1 MLHASTQTRLA
12 VVISG
17 LCGLLAL
24 PPDLAAAPS
33 DPGAG
38 DVPAQ
43 RPRIGLV
50 LAGGGAKGGA
60 HVGVLKVLEEQR
72 VPIDCI
78 AGTSMGALVGAGYAS
93 GLPAAELEAFI
104 TGIDWQ
110 SVVGGVGRRSLQ
122 PIEQKRL
129 ETAASAAGE
138 LGFKEGQ
145 IVTPGGLTNTSA
157 IDDVLR
163 TYVARA
169 RMEPDFDRL
178 PIPYRAVATDMVTG
192 DMVVLK
198 SGDLATAMRASMA
211 IPGAFAPVTLGK
223 YILADGG
230 MVRNIP
236 VDIARETCAD
246 VVIVVNLVEP
256 ATPPERLVQA
266 TQLLARSMDVML
278 VANERMQLATLT
290 ERDIL
295 IDVPTGDIGTADF
308 TRISETIPLG
318 ESAAR
323 LVTDRLASFAV
334 PEQEY
339 SAWRRRV
346 TTEQAVETRVAD
358 VRVEGLT
365 RVNAHYLKTFTKVR
379 SGDTVDIAAI
389 SADAGRMSA
398 LADIESVAYRFEGDL
413 DNPALVWLPTE
424 ATIGPNVLRP
434 SLGMHASGGGDLNF
448 LLGVQHV
455 RHWLNPRGGEWRN
468 NLQLGYETLLTT
480 SFYQPFDM
488 AQRYFVEP
496 ALFGIRG
503 AEDVYVDGDRI
514 ARYSFVD
521 VGGRVDFGV
530 NVGRTA
536 QMRLGYVTTKRRAQ
550 ATTGPAQL
558 PEVDAR
564 DAGLAVSAFYD
575 SRNADTF
582 ATEGLAAAIEYLHAD
597 DALGGDRE
605 WERIEA
611 GVRTSIPIG
620 KNFMWV
626 GVAGGADLG
635 DELPADRAFSLGG
648 QRTLPAYELDELR
661 ARSYVLAGIDFFW
674 RLKELV
680 AVKNQAI
687 YAGLGVQAA
696 GVYDRIDRVD
706 DGEIVGL
713 SGYLGGPTPIG
724 SLVLGAGVASDS
736 WSVWLSLGRPVGN
749 GSILDNGLFR

>member
-1 MLHASTQTRLA
+1 MSRAYIQMRLA
-12 VVISG
+12 AFVSG

-24 PPDLAAAPS
+24 PPGAAAVPV

-38 DVPAQ
+38 DVPTR

-93 GLPAAELEAFI
+93 GLPVAELEEFV

-129 ETAASAAGE
+129 ETAAGASGE
-138 LGFKEGQ
+138 LGFKKGQ

-163 TYVARA
+163 SYVARA
-169 RMEPDFDRL
+169 RMEPDFDQL
-178 PIPYRAVATDMVTG
+178 PIPYRAIATDMVTG
-192 DMVVLK
+192 EMVVLK

-211 IPGAFAPVTLGK
+211 IPGAFAPVAVDK

-256 ATPPERLVQA
+256 STPPERLVQA
-266 TQLLARSMDVML
+266 TQLLMRSMDVML
-278 VANERMQLATLT
+278 VANERAQLATLT

-308 TRISETIPLG
+308 MRIRETIPLG

-323 LVTDRLASFAV
+323 LVVDRLASLAV
-334 PEQEY
+334 PEHEY
-339 SAWRRRV
+339 LAWRERV

-358 VRVEGLT
+358 VRVERLD
-365 RVNAHYLKTFTKVR
+365 RVNADYLGTFMR
-379 SGDTVDIAAI
+379 IRPGDTVDIAAI
-389 SADAGRMSA
+389 SADASQMSA
-398 LADIESVAYRFEGDL
+398 LDDIETVAYRFEGDL
-413 DNPALVWLPTE
+413 ENPALVWLPTE
-424 ATIGPNVLRP
+424 ASIGPNVVRP
-434 SLGMHASGGGDLNF
+434 SLGVHASGGGDLNF
-448 LLGVQHV
+448 LLGVQHT
-455 RHWLNPRGGEWRN
+455 RYWLNPRGGQWRN
-468 NLQLGYETLLTT
+468 NVQLGYETLLTT
-480 SFYQPFDM
+480 SFYQPFDI

-503 AEDVYVDGDRI
+503 AEDVYIDGDRVAKYRFI
-514 ARYSFVD
+514 D
-521 VGGRVDFGV
+521 LGGRVDLGM

-536 QMRLGYVTTKRRAQ
+536 QIRLGYVNTKRRAE

-558 PEVDAR
+558 PEVDTR
-564 DAGLAVSAFYD
+564 DAGFAVSALYD
-575 SRNADTF
+575 SRSTATF
-582 ATEGLAAAIEYLHAD
+582 ATEGVAAAIEYFYTD
-597 DALGGDRE
+597 DELGGERQ
-605 WERIEA
+605 WERVEA

-620 KNFMWV
+620 NHFMWV
-626 GVAGGADLG
+626 SLAGGTDLG
-635 DELPADRAFSLGG
+635 EELPADRAFSVGG
-648 QRTLPAYELDELR
+648 PRTLPAYELDELR
-661 ARSYVLAGIDFFW
+661 ARSYALAGVDFLW
-674 RLKELV
+674 RIKELV
-680 AVKNQAI
+680 SIKKQAI
-687 YAGLGVQAA
+687 YAGFGVQAA
-696 GVYDRIDRVD
+696 GLYDRVDPVD
-706 DGEIVGL
+706 DGEVYGL
-713 SGYLGGPTPIG
+713 SAYLGGPTPIG
-724 SLVLGAGVASDS
+724 TLVLGAGVASDS
-736 WSVWLSLGRPVGN
+736 WGVWLSLGRPVGN
-749 GSILDNGLFR
+749 GSILDNGLFQ